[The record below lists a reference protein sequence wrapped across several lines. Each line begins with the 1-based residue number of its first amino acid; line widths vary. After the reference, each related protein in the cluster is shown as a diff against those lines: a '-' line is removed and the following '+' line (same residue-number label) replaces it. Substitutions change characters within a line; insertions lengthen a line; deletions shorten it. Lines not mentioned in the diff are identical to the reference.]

1 MHMGIFG
8 RKSIVFAENLA
19 GPFDWAYDDRG
30 GYEAFEG
37 RFLIHD
43 RSGSVQDYVR
53 GRIAFRDPPTAEVY
67 LYDPPVYIAQ
77 HRHGR
82 CIQLLEPASK
92 WFKLHFEKPPTT
104 FGDAYTFVEH
114 MLSEAFNLTH

>member
-1 MHMGIFG
+1 MATFG
-8 RKSIVFAENLA
+8 RRSVLFVENLA
-19 GPFDWAYDDRG
+19 GPFDWSLDDRG

-37 RFLIHD
+37 RFLIYD
-43 RSGSVQDYVR
+43 RSGSVRDYVR
-53 GRIAFRDPPTAEVY
+53 GRIAFRDRQTAEVY
-67 LYDPPVYIAQ
+67 LFDPPVYIAE

-104 FGDAYTFVEH
+104 FRDAYTFVEH
-114 MLSEAFNLTH
+114 MLTEAFNLTH